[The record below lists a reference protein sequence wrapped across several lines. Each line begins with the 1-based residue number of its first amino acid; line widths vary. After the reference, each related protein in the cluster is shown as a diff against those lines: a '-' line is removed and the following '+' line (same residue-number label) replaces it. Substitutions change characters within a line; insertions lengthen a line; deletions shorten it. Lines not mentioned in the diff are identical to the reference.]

1 MCFSRPSRPQ
11 RKSRCHH
18 ERRNSPSVIDCR
30 PTPSCF
36 LMTRSI
42 SRSSTALSSVVEISP
57 LARRSRACFS
67 VAGFLCHF
75 HDHLELRPLL
85 VLGQDIAFLGR
96 GEAALRRQA
105 KLLEWNEFRRLL
117 DAAPDVV
124 LRLQPSAFRSDQAEH
139 NGLVLRHQAQR
150 LEATSA
156 LGVVFH
162 EVAVH
167 VDRIEQRF
175 RYRLVA
181 AGSDERRLK
190 IATAQ
195 MHRDRH
201 VRRDVGDRGV
211 DHASIDCRQLF
222 RIVAAIRHLR
232 AQFRIA

>member
-1 MCFSRPSRPQ
+1 
-11 RKSRCHH
+11 
-18 ERRNSPSVIDCR
+18 
-30 PTPSCF
+30 
-36 LMTRSI
+36 
-42 SRSSTALSSVVEISP
+42 
-57 LARRSRACFS
+57 
-67 VAGFLCHF
+67 
-75 HDHLELRPLL
+75 
-85 VLGQDIAFLGR
+85 
-96 GEAALRRQA
+96 LRRQA
-105 KLLEWNEFRRLL
+105 KLLERYKFRRPR

-124 LRLQPSAFRSDQAEH
+124 FRLQLSAFRSDQAEY
-139 NGLVLRHQAQR
+139 NGLVPRHQAQR

-167 VDRIEQRF
+167 VNCIEQRF
-175 RYRLVA
+175 RHRLVT

-201 VRRDVGDRGV
+201 IRRDVGNRGV

-222 RIVAAIRHLR
+222 RIVATIRHLR